1 MVQGNNKLIPVIITL
16 VADVVSPQEKFSTL
30 SVNR

>member
-16 VADVVSPQEKFSTL
+16 VADVVSPQEKFSPL

>member
-16 VADVVSPQEKFSTL
+16 VADMVSPQEKFSPI